1 MIDIPAL
8 RLLIEAGESR
18 VAFDLTGE
26 VFDGVANSTSQPA
39 LLVVSTLTEAVKVVG
54 GGLVRDS
61 LDRDEI
67 WSVEGFILSREV
79 LAALDQDLMTSG
91 ELIEAVT
98 DAGFE
103 WEVVSPSSS
112 SP

>member
-8 RLLIEAGESR
+8 RELVEAGESR

-26 VFDGVANSTSQPA
+26 VLDRVAISTLEPA
-39 LLVVSTLTEAVKVVG
+39 LLVVSALTEAVKVVA

-61 LDRDEI
+61 LDRDKI

-79 LAALDQDLMTSG
+79 LAALDVGLTTPE

-98 DAGFE
+98 NAGFE
-103 WEVVSPSSS
+103 WGVISPSSS
-112 SP
+112 ST